1 MVLSLTRLLL
11 LGSVLS
17 LLFTLACSGPAP
29 TPTPPPAT
37 PTAVSPTAAPP
48 TPTSTPIPT
57 STTTP
62 TTSPTPTPT
71 PRPTLTPLP
80 SAERLIK
87 QAGERFGQ
95 IRSAAFQLQLTEGKI
110 DLGSGFLVD
119 NLTGQIARPDRVRLK
134 TTATVSGNVVEF
146 ELIKI
151 GSQLYLLNP
160 FSRQWQPLPPGSS
173 TLESLNPFAAAEV
186 FSQATNLT
194 RVGRSSIN
202 GVDAWQIRGTLSPDA
217 VIPLIGARLGEL
229 PIIAEMWT
237 GVQDDLPR
245 QIRLEIPLLSGTRQI
260 VTITLSE
267 LDRPVTIEPPT

>member
-1 MVLSLTRLLL
+1 MVLPLTRLLL
-11 LGSVLS
+11 LGSALS
-17 LLFTLACSGPAP
+17 LTFALACSGPAP
-29 TPTPPPAT
+29 TPTPPLAKL
-37 PTAVSPTAAPP
+37 TAVSPMAAPP

-57 STTTP
+57 STSTP
-62 TTSPTPTPT
+62 TASPTPTPT

-87 QAGERFGQ
+87 QAGERFGR
-95 IRSAAFQLQLTEGKI
+95 IRSAAFQLRLTEGKI
-110 DLGSGFLVD
+110 DLGSGILVD
-119 NLTGQIARPDRVRLK
+119 NLTGQIARPDRLRLK
-134 TTATVSGNVVEF
+134 TTATISGNVVEF

-173 TLESLNPFAAAEV
+173 TLESLNPFAVAEV

-202 GVDAWQIRGTLSPDA
+202 GVEAWQIRGMLSPDA
-217 VIPLIGARLGEL
+217 VVPLIGARLGEL

-260 VTITLSE
+260 VTIVLSE